1 MSINNKKI
9 IAIQNKV
16 SIYSFSFLINKYI
29 LKKSANIYK
38 IFNNKNYIDLLKKI
52 LEGKKLKINKLMKI
66 KIKNIINKI

>member
-1 MSINNKKI
+1 MEID
-9 IAIQNKV
+9 
-16 SIYSFSFLINKYI
+16 
-29 LKKSANIYK
+29 KSVNRVYK